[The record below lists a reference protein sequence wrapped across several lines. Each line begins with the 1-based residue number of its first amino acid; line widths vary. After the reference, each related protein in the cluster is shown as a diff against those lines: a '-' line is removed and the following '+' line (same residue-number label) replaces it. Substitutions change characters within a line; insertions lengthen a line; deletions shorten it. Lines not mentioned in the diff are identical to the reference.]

1 MDAASYYLNNWKIMK
16 GCPNPTPPNLGLLL
30 ICVMAQLGAKVIQV
44 HYDSI
49 EESDFTTG
57 PLQLKRAIDS
67 FRLCHPAL
75 HTRAES
81 RKGAL
86 MISHGLFKDIKMN
99 NVLCC

>member
-1 MDAASYYLNNWKIMK
+1 MVTYKKMDAANDYLNNWKIMK

-67 FRLCHPAL
+67 FRQCHHAPA
-75 HTRAES
+75 HES
-81 RKGAL
+81 
-86 MISHGLFKDIKMN
+86 
-99 NVLCC
+99 